1 MISQDMKL
9 TKIIITIIESKM
21 LKINSGDKP

>member
-1 MISQDMKL
+1 MRL